1 MDIVLLVLLFETSL
15 SGLLLRLSHG
25 ESAALGPLLGIH
37 LGAVAGLFL
46 LLPYGKFVHGL
57 YRLCALVRYRMG
69 S

>member
-15 SGLLLRLSHG
+15 SGLMLRVWH
-25 ESAALGPLLGIH
+25 ESAAMGPLLGIH

-57 YRLCALVRYRMG
+57 YRFCALVRYRMG